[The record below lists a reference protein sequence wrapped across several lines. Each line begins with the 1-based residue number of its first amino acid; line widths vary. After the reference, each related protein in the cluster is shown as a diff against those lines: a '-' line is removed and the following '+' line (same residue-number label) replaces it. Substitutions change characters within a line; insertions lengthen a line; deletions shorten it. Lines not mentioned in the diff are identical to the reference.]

1 MIQHV
6 ESTFF
11 YIFAKNKM
19 EVVDLYLYEIFI
31 NSFFTFIVCKFHCL

>member
-6 ESTFF
+6 ESAFF
-11 YIFAKNKM
+11 YIFAKNKK

-31 NSFFTFIVCKFHCL
+31 NSFFAFIVCKFHCL

>member
-11 YIFAKNKM
+11 YIFAKNNM
-19 EVVDLYLYEIFI
+19 EIVDLYLYEIFI
-31 NSFFTFIVCKFHCL
+31 CSFFTFIVC

>member
-11 YIFAKNKM
+11 YIFAKNNT

-31 NSFFTFIVCKFHCL
+31 CSFFTFIVC

>member
-6 ESTFF
+6 ESAFF
-11 YIFAKNKM
+11 YIFAKNKK

-31 NSFFTFIVCKFHCL
+31 NPFLAFIVCKSHCL